1 MNLTKKNTALTR
13 DLGSFVAQLNYQ
25 QIPQAALD
33 VIHMGFA
40 DCVGV
45 MLAGREEPPTTIL
58 TEVLNPGAGPAN
70 LVFGAR
76 TAQAPEAAWINGVAA
91 HALDF
96 DDVAIKGHPSTV
108 LVPAIIAEAQTLG
121 SSGQEMMVAYAAGYE
136 VWADLARRE
145 PEHYH
150 SKGWHPT
157 GILGAIGAAAACAS
171 LHKLSAEQ
179 CAIAIAMGASQS
191 AGIMANFGTM
201 TKPFHAG
208 RSAQSGVIAARLAK
222 AGFTASVD
230 ALEHTQG
237 FLAAVSPSGKIDVAS
252 PVDCATVWRI
262 THSKLS
268 VKKYPLCFCTHRAL
282 DGMLD
287 LVAEHNIIA
296 DQIESITAMTS
307 DRNTKVLRNHHPQ
320 TGLEAKFSMEFAMS
334 TCVIAQRAGLSELTD
349 DFVQTAEVQ
358 NLMKRVSVI
367 ADTKEDPKLPGY
379 SPFDLVTVTL
389 KDGTKIESRQITAVR
404 GGPDLPLSREQL
416 WAKFED
422 CAQVGGAQGI
432 ARPLFDTL
440 MSLETVR
447 SVNQIPG
454 ITAHASVAH
463 GL

>member
-1 MNLTKKNTALTR
+1 MTSLTR
-13 DLGSFVAQLNYQ
+13 ELGAFVAQLHYDQ
-25 QIPQAALD
+25 LPQAALD

-45 MLAGREEPPTTIL
+45 MLAGRDEPPTKIL
-58 TEVLNPGAGPAN
+58 TEVLNPIAGPAT
-70 LVFGAR
+70 LIFGQQ

-121 SSGQEMMVAYAAGYE
+121 SSGKDMMVAYAAGYE

-171 LHKLSAEQ
+171 LHKLNAEQ
-179 CAIAIAMGASQS
+179 CAIAISMGASQS

-222 AGFTASVD
+222 AGFTAALD

-237 FLAAVSPSGKIDVAS
+237 FLAAVSPSGKIDVHA
-252 PVDCATVWRI
+252 PVDCGQVWRI
-262 THSKLS
+262 TQSKLS

-287 LVAEHNIIA
+287 LVAEHRLVA
-296 DQIESITAMTS
+296 DQIASITASTS
-307 DRNTKVLRNHHPQ
+307 ERNTKVLRNHHPQ
-320 TGLEAKFSMEFAMS
+320 TGLEAKFSMEFAMTS
-334 TCVIAQRAGLSELTD
+334 CVVAGRAGLGELTD
-349 DFVQTAEVQ
+349 HFVQSPAVQ
-358 NLMKRVSVI
+358 SLMQRVEVI

-379 SPFDLVTVTL
+379 APFDLVTVTL

-404 GGPDLPLSREQL
+404 GGPDIPLTREQL
-416 WAKFED
+416 WTKFED
-422 CAQVGGAQGI
+422 CAQIGGASEI
-432 ARPLFDTL
+432 AQALFDTL
-440 MSLETVR
+440 MSLETITQ
-447 SVNQIPG
+447 VNQIPG
-454 ITAHASVAH
+454 LANK
-463 GL
+463 

>member
-1 MNLTKKNTALTR
+1 MTQLTR
-13 DLGSFVAQLNYQ
+13 DLGAFVAQLKYEH
-25 QIPQAALD
+25 IPQTALD
-33 VIHMGFA
+33 VIHTGFA

-45 MLAGREEPPTTIL
+45 MLAGRDEPPTTIL
-58 TEVLNPGAGPAN
+58 TQVLSPVSGPAN
-70 LVFGAR
+70 LVFTHK
-76 TAQAPEAAWINGVAA
+76 TAHAPEAAWINGVAA

-108 LVPAIIAEAQTLG
+108 LVPAIIAEAQALG
-121 SSGQEMMVAYAAGYE
+121 SSGKDMMVAYAAGYE

-171 LHKLSAEQ
+171 LHKLDTEQSAT
-179 CAIAIAMGASQS
+179 AIAIGASQS

-208 RSAQSGVIAARLAK
+208 RSAQSGVVAARLAK
-222 AGFTASVD
+222 AGFTASLD

-237 FLAAVSPSGKIDVAS
+237 FLAAVSPSGKINIDL
-252 PVDCATVWRI
+252 PVDAAQVWRL

-296 DQIESITAMTS
+296 EQIQSITAMTS
-307 DRNTKVLRNHHPQ
+307 ERNTKVLRNHNPQ
-320 TGLEAKFSMEFAMS
+320 TGLEAKFSMEFAMTS
-334 TCVIAQRAGLSELTD
+334 CVVAGRAGLSELTD
-349 DFVQTAEVQ
+349 DFVQNPVVQ
-358 NLMKRVSVI
+358 NLMQRVTVI

-389 KDGTKIESRQITAVR
+389 KDGCKIESRQVTAVR

-422 CAQVGGAQGI
+422 CAQVGGASDI
-432 ARPLFDTL
+432 AKPLFDTL
-440 MSLETVR
+440 MSLENVVQ
-447 SVNQIPG
+447 VNQIPG
-454 ITAHASVAH
+454 LNANR
-463 GL
+463 

>member
-1 MNLTKKNTALTR
+1 MTQLTH
-13 DLGSFVAQLNYQ
+13 DLGAFVAQLKYEHL
-25 QIPQAALD
+25 PQAAVD

-45 MLAGREEPPTTIL
+45 MLAGRDEPPTTIL
-58 TEVLNPGAGPAN
+58 TDVLQPVAGPAN
-70 LVFGAR
+70 LVFTQT

-121 SSGQEMMVAYAAGYE
+121 SSGQDMMVAYAAGYE

-171 LHKLSAEQ
+171 LHRLNAEQ
-179 CAIAIAMGASQS
+179 CSTAIAIGASQS

-208 RSAQSGVIAARLAK
+208 RSAQAGVMAARLAK
-222 AGFTASVD
+222 AGFTASPD

-237 FLAAVSPSGKIDVAS
+237 FLAAVSPSGKIDIDA
-252 PVDCATVWRI
+252 PVDAAQVWRL
-262 THSKLS
+262 TQSKLS

-287 LVAEHNIIA
+287 LVAEHKITAEDI
-296 DQIESITAMTS
+296 QSITAMTS
-307 DRNTKVLRNHHPQ
+307 ERNTKVLRNHHPQ
-320 TGLEAKFSMEFAMS
+320 TGLEAKFSMEFAMT
-334 TCVIAQRAGLSELTD
+334 TCVIAGRAGLGELTD
-349 DFVQTAEVQ
+349 DFVQNPQVQ
-358 NLMKRVSVI
+358 NLMQRVTMI
-367 ADTKEDPKLPGY
+367 ADTKEDPKVPGY

-389 KDGTKIESRQITAVR
+389 KDGTIIESRHVTSVR

-422 CAQVGGAQGI
+422 CAQVGGASAI
-432 ARPLFDTL
+432 AKPLFDTL
-440 MSLETVR
+440 MALEDLEQA
-447 SVNQIPG
+447 NLMPG
-454 ITAHASVAH
+454 LNHAK
-463 GL
+463 

>member
-1 MNLTKKNTALTR
+1 MTQLTR
-13 DLGSFVAQLNYQ
+13 ELGTFVAQLKYE

-45 MLAGREEPPTTIL
+45 MLAGRDEPPTRIL
-58 TEVLNPGAGPAN
+58 TEVLSPVAGPAN
-70 LVFGAR
+70 LVFTDK

-108 LVPAIIAEAQTLG
+108 LVPAIIAEAQALG
-121 SSGQEMMVAYAAGYE
+121 CSGKDMMVAYAAGYE

-171 LHKLSAEQ
+171 LHKLNAEQ
-179 CAIAIAMGASQS
+179 CATAIAMGASQS

-222 AGFTASVD
+222 AGFTASLD

-237 FLAAVSPSGKIDVAS
+237 FLAAVSPSGKIDVEA
-252 PVDCATVWRI
+252 PVDAGQIWRL
-262 THSKLS
+262 TQTKLS

-287 LVAEHNIIA
+287 LVAQHKIIA
-296 DQIESITAMTS
+296 EQIQSITAMTS
-307 DRNTKVLRNHHPQ
+307 ERNTKVLRNHHPQ
-320 TGLEAKFSMEFAMS
+320 TGLEAKFSMEFAMTS
-334 TCVIAQRAGLSELTD
+334 CVIAGRAGLSELTD
-349 DFVQTAEVQ
+349 EFVQQAAVQ
-358 NLMKRVSVI
+358 NLMQRVTMI

-389 KDGTKIESRQITAVR
+389 KDGTKIESRQVTAVR
-404 GGPDLPLSREQL
+404 GGPDIPLSREQL
-416 WAKFED
+416 WAKFQD
-422 CAQVGGAQGI
+422 CAQVGGASDI
-432 ARPLFDTL
+432 AQALFDTL
-440 MSLETVR
+440 MSLEKLVHI
-447 SVNQIPG
+447 SQMPG
-454 ITAHASVAH
+454 LNSSR
-463 GL
+463 

>member
-1 MNLTKKNTALTR
+1 MTSLTR
-13 DLGSFVAQLNYQ
+13 ELGAFVAQLHYDQ
-25 QIPQAALD
+25 LPQAALD

-45 MLAGREEPPTTIL
+45 MLAGRDEPPTKIL
-58 TEVLNPGAGPAN
+58 TEVLNPITGPAT
-70 LVFGAR
+70 LIFGQQ

-121 SSGQEMMVAYAAGYE
+121 SSGKDMMVAYAAGYE

-171 LHKLSAEQ
+171 LHKLNPEQ
-179 CAIAIAMGASQS
+179 CAIAISMGASQS

-222 AGFTASVD
+222 AGFTAALD

-237 FLAAVSPSGKIDVAS
+237 FLAAVSPSGKIDVHA
-252 PVDCATVWRI
+252 PVDCGQVWRI
-262 THSKLS
+262 TQSKLS

-287 LVAEHNIIA
+287 LVAEHRLVA
-296 DQIESITAMTS
+296 DQIASITASTS
-307 DRNTKVLRNHHPQ
+307 ERNTKVLRNHHPQ
-320 TGLEAKFSMEFAMS
+320 TGLEAKFSMEFAMTS
-334 TCVIAQRAGLSELTD
+334 CVVAGRAGLGELTD
-349 DFVQTAEVQ
+349 HFVQSPAVQSLMQRVEV
-358 NLMKRVSVI
+358 V
-367 ADTKEDPKLPGY
+367 ADTKEDPRLPGY
-379 SPFDLVTVTL
+379 APFDLVTVTL

-404 GGPDLPLSREQL
+404 GGPDIPLTREQL
-416 WAKFED
+416 WTKFED
-422 CAQVGGAQGI
+422 CAQIGGASEI
-432 ARPLFDTL
+432 AQALFDTL
-440 MSLETVR
+440 MSLETITE
-447 SVNQIPG
+447 VNQIPG
-454 ITAHASVAH
+454 LANK
-463 GL
+463 

>member
-1 MNLTKKNTALTR
+1 MTQLTR
-13 DLGSFVAQLNYQ
+13 ELGAFVAQLKYEH
-25 QIPQAALD
+25 IPQAALD

-45 MLAGREEPPTTIL
+45 MLAGREEPPTIIL
-58 TEVLNPGAGPAN
+58 TEVLQPAPGPAN
-70 LVFGAR
+70 LMFTQK

-121 SSGQEMMVAYAAGYE
+121 SSGQDMMVAYAAGYE
-136 VWADLARRE
+136 IWADLARRE

-171 LHKLSAEQ
+171 LHKLNAEQ
-179 CAIAIAMGASQS
+179 CATAISMGASQS

-208 RSAQSGVIAARLAK
+208 RSAQSGVMAARLAK
-222 AGFTASVD
+222 AGFTASLD

-237 FLAAVSPSGKIDVAS
+237 FLAAVSPSGKIDVDA
-252 PVDCATVWRI
+252 PVDAGRVWRL
-262 THSKLS
+262 TQSKLS

-287 LVAEHNIIA
+287 LVAEHKIIA
-296 DQIESITAMTS
+296 DQIQSITAMTS
-307 DRNTKVLRNHHPQ
+307 ERNTKVLRNHNPQ
-320 TGLEAKFSMEFAMS
+320 TGLEAKFSMEFAMTS
-334 TCVIAQRAGLSELTD
+334 CVVAGRAGLSELTD
-349 DFVQTAEVQ
+349 AFVQDPAVQ
-358 NLMKRVSVI
+358 SLMQRVSVI

-389 KDGTKIESRQITAVR
+389 KDGTKIESRQVTAVR
-404 GGPDLPLSREQL
+404 GGPDIPLSREQL

-422 CAQVGGAQGI
+422 CAQVGGAGAI
-432 ARPLFDTL
+432 AKQLFDTL
-440 MSLETVR
+440 MSLENVAQ
-447 SVNQIPG
+447 VNQIPG
-454 ITAHASVAH
+454 LHS
-463 GL
+463 